1 MYTYNF
7 NPHGT
12 DPSCNIVSEAHQL
25 TAYNASAYYFVIPKY
40 APFHACS
47 IDVHDGDGNELVE
60 GTDFNLIMP
69 YVSATRAC
77 GKPIYAGIS
86 FNTHA
91 NMTVLIS
98 YMTIGGRWVSDS
110 TDVWRNLAEQTY
122 NPRLTYY
129 DTITGVPGVFPPIEH
144 SVQHR
149 DFDEFG
155 TILTEVGKIAQS
167 IDRSQTNSH
176 VMEYLIDTRSNKFSQ
191 LKQKQLELE
200 ARILSLES
208 T

>member
-1 MYTYNF
+1 MYTYPF
-7 NPHGT
+7 NPHGNN
-12 DPSCNIVSEAHQL
+12 PECIIEREAHRL
-25 TAYNASAYYFVIPKY
+25 TAYNASSYYFVIPKY
-40 APFHACS
+40 SPFHTCA

-60 GTDFNLIMP
+60 GIDFNMIMP

-77 GKPIYAGIS
+77 GKSIYAGLS

-91 NMTVLIS
+91 NDTVYIT
-98 YMTIGGRWVSDS
+98 YMTIGGRWVSDA

-129 DTITGVPGVFPPIEH
+129 DQITSVPGEFPPVPH

-155 TILTEVGKIAQS
+155 TILTEVGKISRA
-167 IDRSQTNSH
+167 IERSQTSSH
-176 VMEYLIDTRSNKFSQ
+176 IMEYLIDTRSNKFNL
-191 LKQKQLELE
+191 LKQKQAELE
-200 ARILSLES
+200 SRIHLLEN